1 MNRFFWAAILSLLT
15 FASAAHADGPDDQ
28 YVQAYR
34 FIQQGDDLKAGGN
47 ARGAL
52 ERYYAAEEEL
62 RKIQRMAPDWQAALV
77 RYRLNSVVALIA
89 PLAKQFPDVQPP
101 SGQPA
106 PVAPAVTPKP
116 GTKAGPATAAPGT
129 AATAAAAISATG
141 FERQLKQKNEELIAL
156 RTEKASMEAEYQ
168 ARLKEALAAQT
179 SGADPREVIKL
190 EDRVKSL
197 QKELD
202 LQKLSFEKATKTTA
216 QQLQSVDTLT
226 KERAALEKRVQEL
239 TDKNENKTLR
249 AENESL
255 KQQTAELNRQ
265 MGNLPKLE
273 EMRRELS
280 LLKAEL
286 KAQTTLN
293 ETLARDNKKMELL
306 LTDLP
311 DLKPGQR

>member
-15 FASAAHADGPDDQ
+15 FASATRADGPDDQ

-47 ARGAL
+47 GRGAL

-101 SGQPA
+101 SGQPVA
-106 PVAPAVTPKP
+106 VAPAVTPKP
-116 GTKAGPATAAPGT
+116 GTKGGPATAAPGT
-129 AATAAAAISATG
+129 AAAISATG
-141 FERQLKQKNEELIAL
+141 FERQLKQKNEELIQL
-156 RTEKASMEAEYQ
+156 RTEKSSMEAEYQ

-216 QQLQSVDTLT
+216 QQLQTVDALT
-226 KERAALEKRVQEL
+226 KERAALDKRVLEL

-249 AENESL
+249 AENDLL
-255 KQQTAELNRQ
+255 KQQTTELNRQ

-286 KAQTTLN
+286 KAQTTIN

>member
-1 MNRFFWAAILSLLT
+1 MNRFFLAAILSLLT
-15 FASAAHADGPDDQ
+15 FASATRADGPDDQ

-47 ARGAL
+47 GRGAL

-77 RYRLNSVVALIA
+77 RYRLNSVVVLIA

-101 SGQPA
+101 SGQPVA
-106 PVAPAVTPKP
+106 VAPPTTKQ
-116 GTKAGPATAAPGT
+116 GTKGAPAGTPTATPAG
-129 AATAAAAISATG
+129 AAAISATG
-141 FERQLKQKNEELIAL
+141 FERQLKLKNEELIQL
-156 RTEKASMEAEYQ
+156 RTEKSSMEAEYQ

-202 LQKLSFEKATKTTA
+202 LQKLSFEKATKATA

-273 EMRRELS
+273 ELRREMV

-286 KAQTTLN
+286 KAQTTIN
-293 ETLARDNKKMELL
+293 ETLARENKKMELL

-311 DLKPGQR
+311 DLKPGAR

>member
-1 MNRFFWAAILSLLT
+1 MNRFFLAAILSLLT
-15 FASAAHADGPDDQ
+15 FASATRADGPDDQ

-47 ARGAL
+47 GRGAL

-77 RYRLNSVVALIA
+77 RYRLNSVVVLIA

-101 SGQPA
+101 SGQP
-106 PVAPAVTPKP
+106 VAVPPPTTTP
-116 GTKAGPATAAPGT
+116 GTKGAPTTTPA
-129 AATAAAAISATG
+129 AAAAISATG
-141 FERQLKQKNEELIAL
+141 FERQLKLKNEELIQL
-156 RTEKASMEAEYQ
+156 RTDKASMEAEYQ

-202 LQKLSFEKATKTTA
+202 LQKLSFEKATKATA
-216 QQLQSVDTLT
+216 QQLQSVDTLA
-226 KERAALEKRVQEL
+226 KERAALDKRVQEL

-249 AENESL
+249 AENDLL
-255 KQQTAELNRQ
+255 KQQTTELNRQ

-273 EMRRELS
+273 ELRRELS

-286 KAQTTLN
+286 KAQTTIN

-311 DLKPGQR
+311 DLKPGAR

>member
-15 FASAAHADGPDDQ
+15 FASATRADGPDDQ

-47 ARGAL
+47 GRGAL
-52 ERYYAAEEEL
+52 ERYYSAEEEL

-101 SGQPA
+101 SGQPVA
-106 PVAPAVTPKP
+106 VAPTTTPKP
-116 GTKAGPATAAPGT
+116 GTKAGPATVAPGT
-129 AATAAAAISATG
+129 AAAAAISATG
-141 FERQLKQKNEELIAL
+141 FERQLKLKNEELIAL

-179 SGADPREVIKL
+179 SGTDPREVIKL

-202 LQKLSFEKATKTTA
+202 LQKLSFEKATKATA

-249 AENESL
+249 AENDSL

-273 EMRRELS
+273 EMRRELT

>member
-1 MNRFFWAAILSLLT
+1 MNRFFLAVTLSLLT
-15 FASAAHADGPDDQ
+15 FAAATRADGPDDQ

-47 ARGAL
+47 GRGAL

-101 SGQPA
+101 SGQP
-106 PVAPAVTPKP
+106 VAVTPATTSKP
-116 GTKAGPATAAPGT
+116 GTKGGPATTMTTTPG
-129 AATAAAAISATG
+129 AAAISATG
-141 FERQLKQKNEELIAL
+141 FERQLKLKNEELIQL
-156 RTEKASMEAEYQ
+156 RTEKSSMEAEYQ

-190 EDRVKSL
+190 EDRLKSL

-202 LQKLSFEKATKTTA
+202 LQKLSFEKATKATA
-216 QQLQSVDTLT
+216 QQLQSVDTLG

-239 TDKNENKTLR
+239 TDKNENQTLR
-249 AENESL
+249 TENDLL
-255 KQQTAELNRQ
+255 KQQTADLNRQ

-273 EMRRELS
+273 ELRREMA

-286 KAQTTLN
+286 KAQSTIN

>member
-1 MNRFFWAAILSLLT
+1 M
-15 FASAAHADGPDDQ
+15 
-28 YVQAYR
+28 
-34 FIQQGDDLKAGGN
+34 
-47 ARGAL
+47 
-52 ERYYAAEEEL
+52 
-62 RKIQRMAPDWQAALV
+62 
-77 RYRLNSVVALIA
+77 
-89 PLAKQFPDVQPP
+89 
-101 SGQPA
+101 
-106 PVAPAVTPKP
+106 
-116 GTKAGPATAAPGT
+116 
-129 AATAAAAISATG
+129 
-141 FERQLKQKNEELIAL
+141 
-156 RTEKASMEAEYQ
+156 
-168 ARLKEALAAQT
+168 
-179 SGADPREVIKL
+179 
-190 EDRVKSL
+190 
-197 QKELD
+197 
-202 LQKLSFEKATKTTA
+202 
-216 QQLQSVDTLT
+216 
-226 KERAALEKRVQEL
+226 QEL

>member
-1 MNRFFWAAILSLLT
+1 MNRFFLAVILSLLAG
-15 FASAAHADGPDDQ
+15 ASATRADGPDDQ

-47 ARGAL
+47 GRGAL

-89 PLAKQFPDVQPP
+89 PLAKQFPDVLPP
-101 SGQPA
+101 SGQPVAVA
-106 PVAPAVTPKP
+106 PVTAGKP
-116 GTKAGPATAAPGT
+116 GPKGVPTTTPAGGAP
-129 AATAAAAISATG
+129 ISATG
-141 FERQLKQKNEELIAL
+141 FERQLKLKNEELIQL

-179 SGADPREVIKL
+179 AGADPREVIKL
-190 EDRVKSL
+190 EDRLKSL

-202 LQKLSFEKATKTTA
+202 LQKVNYEKATKATA
-216 QQLQSVDTLT
+216 QQLQSVDSLT
-226 KERAALEKRVQEL
+226 KERAALDKRVQEL

-249 AENESL
+249 AENDLL
-255 KQQTAELNRQ
+255 KQQTVDLNRQ

-273 EMRRELS
+273 ELRRELA

-286 KAQTTLN
+286 KAQTAIN